1 MLWKVELTVIDLYLL
16 FFETLGEL
24 KSTIIL
30 SCTCHSIFFWG
41 RVVGGGVIFDLS
53 FLQGIVHITRGIQS
67 IESII
72 DNNRYQLI
80 AININ

>member
-1 MLWKVELTVIDLYLL
+1 MSFH
-16 FFETLGEL
+16 FFFLGGGG
-24 KSTIIL
+24 T
-30 SCTCHSIFFWG
+30 
-41 RVVGGGVIFDLS
+41 GGGVIFDLS

-72 DNNRYQLI
+72 DDNRYQLI